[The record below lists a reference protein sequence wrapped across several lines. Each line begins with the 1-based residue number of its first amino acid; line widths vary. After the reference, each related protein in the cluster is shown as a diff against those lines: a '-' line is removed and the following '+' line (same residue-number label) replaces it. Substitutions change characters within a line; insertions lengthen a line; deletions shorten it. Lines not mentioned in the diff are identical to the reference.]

1 LIYSAL
7 ASLDG
12 YVADE
17 EGRFDWAAPDEE
29 VHAAV
34 NDVVR
39 PVGTYLLGRRTY
51 EVMVAWETMDTSEA
65 TPAVRDFAALWRAA
79 DKVVYSATL
88 EAAASARTRVERAF
102 DPDAVRRMKAGADRD
117 IGVGGP
123 GLAAEALRA
132 GLVDECHLFLAP
144 VVVGG
149 GRHAFPGGVR
159 LGLELMGERR
169 FGGGVVHLPYR
180 VIT

>member
-1 LIYSAL
+1 M
-7 ASLDG
+7 
-12 YVADE
+12 ADE

-34 NDVVR
+34 NEVVR
-39 PVGTYLLGRRTY
+39 PVGTFLLGRRTY
-51 EVMVAWETMDTSEA
+51 EVLVVWETIDTSGA

-88 EAAASARTRVERAF
+88 ETASSARTRVERAF
-102 DPDAVRRMKAGADRD
+102 DSAAVRRMKAGADRD

-149 GRHAFPGGVR
+149 GRHAFPGDLR
-159 LGLELMGERR
+159 LVLELLDERR
-169 FGGGVVHLPYR
+169 VGRGFVHLRYR
-180 VIT
+180 VAM

>member
-1 LIYSAL
+1 M
-7 ASLDG
+7 
-12 YVADE
+12 ADE

-34 NDVVR
+34 NEVVR
-39 PVGTYLLGRRTY
+39 PVGTFLLGRRTY
-51 EVMVAWETMDTSEA
+51 EVLVVWETIDTSGA

-88 EAAASARTRVERAF
+88 EAASSARTRVERAF
-102 DPDAVRRMKAGADRD
+102 DSAAVRRMKAGADRD
-117 IGVGGP
+117 IRVGGP

-149 GRHAFPGGVR
+149 GRHAFPGDLR
-159 LGLELMGERR
+159 LVLELLDERR
-169 FGGGVVHLPYR
+169 VGRGFVHLRYR
-180 VIT
+180 VAM